1 MHRLQAPDVVH
12 AIERAA
18 SEHLGRPWKARE
30 FVSLDDRASHPAGIL
45 RGDSPVGHDAHG
57 RHVAPSRNGGLDVF
71 AKFGAGDN
79 AAIGFGRELDGLA
92 LLRDL
97 GGAQTARPVA
107 NGVISVHDGCVLA
120 LEAVP
125 ERSTRE
131 RSSADWRS
139 IGAALASLHALTGT
153 TFGLDVDG
161 SFGPLT
167 QLNGAVET
175 NRWCDFIRERR
186 IEPFLVEAQRSG
198 NLPDGFLPRVHAV
211 MQRLDEFGGPDPVP
225 TLLHGDAQQNNFLS
239 TDEGTVFVDT
249 SPFFGHPENDLAMLD
264 LFEPV
269 PGEVFDA
276 YRECRGLAH
285 GFEERCEL
293 WRIPIYLAIV
303 AVDGSSPFGRTFI
316 SRLDDALRTFG

>member
-18 SEHLGRPWKARE
+18 GEHLGRPWKARE

-45 RGDSPVGHDAHG
+45 RGDSPVGRDAHG

-79 AAIGFGRELDGLA
+79 AAIGLGRELDGLA

-139 IGAALASLHALTGT
+139 IGAALASLHAVTGT

-167 QLNGAVET
+167 QLNGAVA
-175 NRWCDFIRERR
+175 
-186 IEPFLVEAQRSG
+186 EPEPTKIKRPGTTTEGSIAWSVRPTKSGFVFSVEIDKQIK
-198 NLPDGFLPRVHAV
+198 
-211 MQRLDEFGGPDPVP
+211 
-225 TLLHGDAQQNNFLS
+225 LHGFPCCASFASDQS
-239 TDEGTVFVDT
+239 
-249 SPFFGHPENDLAMLD
+249 
-264 LFEPV
+264 
-269 PGEVFDA
+269 
-276 YRECRGLAH
+276 CRTIRTASSN
-285 GFEERCEL
+285 EL
-293 WRIPIYLAIV
+293 
-303 AVDGSSPFGRTFI
+303 
-316 SRLDDALRTFG
+316 ALRSCSEASRS